1 MSERNIEELHRRWRA
16 AEAAEDEA
24 AADAA
29 LAALVRAAPLEAPSV
44 GFAARVMA
52 ARRAAVPV
60 APPAAARAFGKP
72 SPAALPAREP
82 ALDEAPPTAAA
93 ARWAA
98 AVLALLSAGTLA
110 LASAAVT
117 LLPKVELGAGVRAFH
132 ALLAVLSGWIA
143 GGVALW
149 LRAAEWSALVARL
162 VAVPEVAWSLLG
174 AALAA
179 ALSFYLLQRILAHER
194 KLIHAQRH

>member
-1 MSERNIEELHRRWRA
+1 MSELRIEELHRRWLA
-16 AEAAEDEA
+16 AETAGDEA

-29 LAALVRAAPLEAPSV
+29 LAALVRAAPLEAPSA

-52 ARRAAVPV
+52 ARTVAA
-60 APPAAARAFGKP
+60 PAAG
-72 SPAALPAREP
+72 
-82 ALDEAPPTAAA
+82 

-98 AVLALLSAGTLA
+98 AVLALLSAGTLV

-117 LLPKVELGAGVRAFH
+117 LLPKLDLGAGVRAFH
-132 ALLAVLSGWIA
+132 GLLAVLSGWVA

-149 LRAAEWSALVARL
+149 LRAAEWSGLVARF

-179 ALSFYLLQRILAHER
+179 ALSFYLLQRILSRETELIRAH
-194 KLIHAQRH
+194 RH

>member
-1 MSERNIEELHRRWRA
+1 MSELRIEELHRRWLA
-16 AEAAEDEA
+16 AETAGDEA

-29 LAALVRAAPLEAPSV
+29 LAALVRVAPLEAPSA

-52 ARRAAVPV
+52 ARTVAAPAAAPALGEAFPAAVP
-60 APPAAARAFGKP
+60 
-72 SPAALPAREP
+72 ALQPV
-82 ALDEAPPTAAA
+82 LGQAPPTAAG

-98 AVLALLSAGTLA
+98 AVLALLSAGTLV

-117 LLPKVELGAGVRAFH
+117 LLPKLDLGAGVRAFH
-132 ALLAVLSGWIA
+132 GLLAVLSGWVA

-149 LRAAEWSALVARL
+149 LRAAEWSGLVARF

-179 ALSFYLLQRILAHER
+179 ALSFYLLQRILSRETELIRAH
-194 KLIHAQRH
+194 RH

>member
-1 MSERNIEELHRRWRA
+1 MSERRIEEQHRSWRA
-16 AEAAEDEA
+16 AEAGGDEA

-29 LAALVRAAPLEAPSV
+29 LAALVRALPLEAPSP
-44 GFAARVMA
+44 GFAARVMT
-52 ARRAAVPV
+52 ARRAA
-60 APPAAARAFGKP
+60 A
-72 SPAALPAREP
+72 PAALPALA
-82 ALDEAPPTAAA
+82 ALRDPAPPTAAA

-117 LLPKVELGAGVRAFH
+117 LLPRLDLGAGVRAFH
-132 ALLAVLSGWIA
+132 GLLAVLSGWFA
-143 GGVALW
+143 EGVALW

-162 VAVPEVAWSLLG
+162 VAVPEVAWSLLA

-179 ALSFYLLQRILAHER
+179 ALSFYLLQRILANEG
-194 KLIHAQRH
+194 KLIHVQRP

>member
-1 MSERNIEELHRRWRA
+1 MSELRIEELHRRWLA
-16 AEAAEDEA
+16 AETAGDEA

-29 LAALVRAAPLEAPSV
+29 LAALVRAAPLETPSA

-52 ARRAAVPV
+52 ARRAV
-60 APPAAARAFGKP
+60 
-72 SPAALPAREP
+72 PAALPAYEP
-82 ALDEAPPTAAA
+82 ALDQAPPTAAA

-98 AVLALLSAGTLA
+98 AVLALLSAGTLV

-117 LLPKVELGAGVRAFH
+117 LLPRIDLGAGVRAFH
-132 ALLAVLSGWIA
+132 GLLAVVSGWVA

-149 LRAAEWSALVARL
+149 LRAAEWSALLARF

-174 AALAA
+174 VALAA
-179 ALSFYLLQRILAHER
+179 ALSFYLLQRILARER
-194 KLIHAQRH
+194 ELIHAHRH